1 KEAFAHPNGNELA
14 PWDPNHSLHPYY
26 ETLRDRLLHYFQVK
40 GMTHKPKLVAIT
52 SCGKGSGVTTLASG
66 LAASLSETGDGNV
79 LLVDMNQ
86 QKGKAQHFFHGRLNC
101 GLDDALESE
110 KRAGALVQE
119 NLYVVS
125 EGRNGNGEGNHGK

>member
-1 KEAFAHPNGNELA
+1 
-14 PWDPNHSLHPYY
+14 LHPYY

-79 LLVDMNQ
+79 LLVDMNFEQ
-86 QKGKAQHFFHGRLNC
+86 GAAHPFYRGKPKL
-101 GLDDALESE
+101 GLPDVFENTKRDA
-110 KRAGALVQE
+110 AMVGE
-119 NLYVVS
+119 NLYLA
-125 EGRNGNGEGNHGK
+125 